1 MKQIVGLLLVLL
13 IFPLM
18 GQQQPANKN
27 VVLLQ
32 ELYENGTK
40 LFVDAKKQCQTLPTR
55 SQALLDAMVKLKKGS
70 IEKKKKSYVQP
81 LTNAAYLLGMLQ
93 QEIQKLCRSVSLVD
107 DQTLKIIVTNDAP
120 MLIAGRDKSTTR
132 EEFVNAIHTTEYSKF
147 LFDMVTVQS
156 FAKMHKEWGDIMA
169 RKHDKPGQIIENI
182 AVANKA
188 LHDPL
193 QQTINMLRYYDKQ

>member
-1 MKQIVGLLLVLL
+1 
-13 IFPLM
+13 M
-18 GQQQPANKN
+18 GQQPQPANKN
-27 VVLLQ
+27 VILLQ

-40 LFVDAKKQCQTLPTR
+40 LFVDAKKQCETLPTR

-93 QEIQKLCRSVSLVD
+93 QEIQKVCRRVNLVD
-107 DQTLKIIVTNDAP
+107 NQTLKIIITNDAP
-120 MLIAGRDKSTTR
+120 MLIAARDRSKNR
-132 EEFVNAIHTTEYSKF
+132 EEFVNAMHNTEYSKF
-147 LFDMVTVQS
+147 LFDMITVQS
-156 FAKMHKEWGDIMA
+156 FAKMHKEWGGIMA

-182 AVANKA
+182 TVANKA

-193 QQTINMLRYYDKQ
+193 QKTINMLRYYEKQ